1 MRPKQ
6 ANSAEKLA
14 AWVARLRPRNVPRA
28 VRETAKE
35 HLLDGFATMLAG
47 ATEEASSRIDRHL
60 IHLGG
65 KGEATVLGTNT
76 KLPAQHAALANGVR
90 GHVLD
95 FDDAQLSSRPDR
107 PFGQLTHPTTPI
119 LAAALAVAERNGAA
133 GLQLV
138 TAYTA
143 GVEVACRLADAVD
156 PRHYL
161 NGFHP
166 TGTLATFGASAA
178 CAHLLRL
185 DLSQILHAFGIA
197 GTLAAG
203 VRAQRGTM
211 AKALNAGR
219 AAENGVMAALLAQ
232 DGFTASKNIFDDPM
246 GYFSAAC
253 YGRVD
258 RTLIEPGRPFFF
270 LRPGIG
276 IKLYPCAGV
285 MHPALDAIIETVE
298 RHDIQPAQVQSVR
311 VRLGPDAALPLVYE
325 RPRSG
330 LEAKFSLPFS
340 AAAAILYRK
349 AGLAQYSDEQAR
361 NPALIAIMQRVK
373 LERVPKLRSL
383 GNSGARA
390 EIEIATVDGRSFR
403 RRAARAKGHPKTPLS
418 RADLTAKFRECA
430 RGSIPAARAD
440 EWLAA
445 LWRIEKVP
453 SVRPLLRLLRP
464 ARH

>member
-1 MRPKQ
+1 MRQRQP
-6 ANSAEKLA
+6 NIAERLA
-14 AWVARLRPRNVPRA
+14 AWIARLKPRHVPRA
-28 VRETAKE
+28 VREMAKE
-35 HLLDGFATMLAG
+35 HLVDGFATMLGG
-47 ATEEASSRIDRHL
+47 AAEEASSRIDRHL
-60 IHLGG
+60 IKLGG

-76 KLPAQHAALANGVR
+76 KVPAQHAALANGVR

-95 FDDAQLSSRPDR
+95 FDDAQLSSRRDR

-119 LAAALAVAERNGAA
+119 LAATLAVAERNGAP

-161 NGFHP
+161 DGFHP

-185 DLSQILHAFGIA
+185 DLCQILHAFGIA

-203 VRAQRGTM
+203 LRAQRGTM
-211 AKALNAGR
+211 AKSLNAGR
-219 AAENGVMAALLAQ
+219 AAENGVVAALLAQ

-258 RTLIEPGRPFFF
+258 RALIEPGRPFFF

-276 IKLYPCAGV
+276 IKLYPCAAV
-285 MHPALDAIIETVE
+285 MHPALDALIETVE
-298 RHDIQPAQVQSVR
+298 RHDIQPAQVQFVR

-325 RPRSG
+325 RPRTG

-340 AAAAILYRK
+340 AAAAIVYRK

-361 NPALIAIMQRVK
+361 NPALIAIMRRVK
-373 LERVPKLRSL
+373 LERVPRLRSIGNL
-383 GNSGARA
+383 GAQA
-390 EIEIATVDGRSFR
+390 EIEIATIDGRSFR

-418 RADLTAKFRECA
+418 RADLTEKFRECA
-430 RGSIPAARAD
+430 DGHIPAARAD
-440 EWLAA
+440 ELLAA
-445 LWRIEKVP
+445 LWKVEKLS